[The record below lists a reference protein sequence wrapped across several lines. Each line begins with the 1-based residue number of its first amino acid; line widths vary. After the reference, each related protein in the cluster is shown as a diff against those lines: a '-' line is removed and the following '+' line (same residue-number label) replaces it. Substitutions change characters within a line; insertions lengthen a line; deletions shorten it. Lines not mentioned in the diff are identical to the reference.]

1 MNRVIFVQPL
11 SGYFLELAFSD
22 GLRKIIDIRPFIGK
36 GLSTTLL
43 DETFFWQVAIES
55 GGGIAWPN
63 GYDFC
68 PNFLHDE
75 VPAVALAP
83 V

>member
-1 MNRVIFVQPL
+1 MNRIVLVKTLPKYL
-11 SGYFLELAFSD
+11 LELTFED
-22 GLRKIIDIRPFIGK
+22 NLCKVVDITPFIGQ
-36 GLSTTLL
+36 GLSAALH
-43 DETFFWQVAIES
+43 DEEYFQKVEIES
-55 GGGIAWPN
+55 GGGIYWPN

-75 VPAVALAP
+75 VPAISLAS